1 MGAYSKGSNLLLD
14 KYIPGPESNSTL
26 THTSSLHLNLSLI
39 PTTTFGLGFCMCSL
53 NATHLKG
60 SKAKLGMPE
69 PARVCTI
76 DGSPVDF
83 NIFKGDCETFH
94 CT

>member
-1 MGAYSKGSNLLLD
+1 
-14 KYIPGPESNSTL
+14 
-26 THTSSLHLNLSLI
+26 
-39 PTTTFGLGFCMCSL
+39 MCSL

-94 CT
+94 CTGLCPHRYYFVILRFYFEF